1 MLKCDLCLS
10 VFLGLLTHSVEMT
23 LERELQSIVR
33 LGSSFCDWLI
43 HLCFSPVL
51 YTCGEGPAAPHYQC
65 DRTNS
70 DISYLF
76 MFLIVTLSCCHSTDL
91 NVRFVVVFIKE

>member
-1 MLKCDLCLS
+1 MLKYDLCLS
-10 VFLGLLTHSVEMT
+10 VFLNLLTHSVEMT
-23 LERELQSIVR
+23 LERVLQFLR
-33 LGSSFCDWLI
+33 LP
-43 HLCFSPVL
+43 HSPVL

-91 NVRFVVVFIKE
+91 NVRFVVVFIKV

>member
-1 MLKCDLCLS
+1 MSQCVPQFIDPLS
-10 VFLGLLTHSVEMT
+10 GNDSRKGAAVDCKTRIEFL
-23 LERELQSIVR
+23 R
-33 LGSSFCDWLI
+33 LP
-43 HLCFSPVL
+43 HSPVL

-91 NVRFVVVFIKE
+91 NVRFVVVFIKV